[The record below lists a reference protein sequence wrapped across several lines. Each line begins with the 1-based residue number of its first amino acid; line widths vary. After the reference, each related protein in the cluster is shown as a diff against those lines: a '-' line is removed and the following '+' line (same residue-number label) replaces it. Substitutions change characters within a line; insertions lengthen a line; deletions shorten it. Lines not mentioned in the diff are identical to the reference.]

1 MVVSATEDTVRARK
15 QKNNG
20 GRSVVER
27 TAREGASREVTLKQ
41 YP

>member
-1 MVVSATEDTVRARK
+1 MVISATEDTVRARR

-27 TAREGASREVTLKQ
+27 TPGKVLLGR
-41 YP
+41 